1 MEPLTRI
8 TPATIDVLSVL
19 LTDGQCW
26 GLRVIKESG
35 RPAGSVY
42 PILERLETSGWVKS
56 SWEDDPQRN
65 GPRRR
70 YYELTEGGLPAARAA
85 VAAFAEKRRD
95 AAATLKPVTP

>member
-1 MEPLTRI
+1 MEPLARI

-19 LTDGQCW
+19 LTDGLCW

-42 PILERLETSGWVKS
+42 PILERLESIGWVES
-56 SWEDDPQRN
+56 SWEDDTDRQ

-70 YYELTEGGLPAARAA
+70 YYELTEGGLPAARAT
-85 VAAFAEKRRD
+85 VAAFIAKRNE
-95 AAATLKPVTP
+95 AAAMLKPVIS

>member
-1 MEPLTRI
+1 MEPLSRI

-42 PILERLETSGWVKS
+42 PILERLETSGWVES
-56 SWEDDPQRN
+56 SWEDDPQRQS
-65 GPRRR
+65 PRRR
-70 YYELTEGGLPAARAA
+70 YYELTEDGLPAARAA
-85 VAAFAEKRRD
+85 VAAFAKKRPT
-95 AAATLKPVTP
+95 AAASSKPVTP